1 MRGIFLPKI
10 LSFGRRLSLC
20 LLLGLLA
27 LIASS
32 CAITGFKESSAVSLE
47 LRFYRWDSICM
58 MKPDTRNNGFSP
70 VFNVGEVTQ
79 EINQRKVARDL
90 AVVVVGTGY
99 NDTQS
104 AKIAAEWHKRLDAQ
118 GFRRVVILRGNDGMK
133 LSGLPII
140 ADFASVTPNDSAL
153 PLHTLT
159 ASVAAP

>member
-1 MRGIFLPKI
+1 MRGLFLPKI
-10 LSFGRRLSLC
+10 FTVGRQLRVF
-20 LLLGLLA
+20 LLLGVLA
-27 LIASS
+27 LFASS
-32 CAITGFKESSAVSLE
+32 CALTGFKEASAVSLE

-58 MKPDTRNNGFSP
+58 MKPDTRENGFAP

-79 EINQRKVARDL
+79 EINQRQVPRDL

-99 NDTQS
+99 NDTQA

-140 ADFASVTPNDSAL
+140 ADFASATPSDSAL
-153 PLHTLT
+153 TTRSLT
-159 ASVAAP
+159 ASVLTP